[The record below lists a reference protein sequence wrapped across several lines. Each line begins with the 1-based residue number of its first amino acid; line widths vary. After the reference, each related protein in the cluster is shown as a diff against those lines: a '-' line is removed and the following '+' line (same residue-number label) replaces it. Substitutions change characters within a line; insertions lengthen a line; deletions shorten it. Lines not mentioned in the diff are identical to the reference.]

1 MTGALMIQGT
11 GSDVGKSLLVAGI
24 ARALANRGLRVK
36 PFKPQNMSN
45 NAAVT
50 IEGGEIGRAQALQA
64 RAARTPLMND
74 MNPVLLKPQSQVGAQ
89 VVIQGKVWGNSNA
102 AEFQKI
108 KLGLMDRVLGSFQ
121 RLGQDADIVLVEG
134 AGSPAE
140 VNLRP
145 NDIANMGFAEAA
157 DIPVLLAGDID
168 RGGVIAQIVG
178 THLLLSES
186 EKARTKGFIINKFRG
201 DIRLFDDGL
210 TILEAKTGWANMGV
224 IPYFPNAHRLPP
236 EDAFSLEGR
245 QNSKEGSLHIVV
257 PVLPHIANFDD
268 LNPLQAEPDVRL
280 DLIRPGNP
288 LPSGANLVLLPGS
301 KATLADLEVLKSEGW
316 DIDIQSH
323 LRHGGSILG
332 ICGGFQM
339 LGKTLSDPQ
348 GIEGPAREMP
358 GLGLMDFDTTL
369 TGDKKLLEE
378 AGSENLFGGDISGY
392 HMHVGDCIG
401 PALDRPFAKLGS
413 GPDGVISYDGHH
425 MGTYLHGIFANND
438 FRKQFLSRLT
448 DGTIAHLDFEEQV
461 ERTLDELAAHLEA
474 HLNIDHLLEVANAA
488 SK

>member
-1 MTGALMIQGT
+1 MTTALMIQGT

-24 ARALANRGLRVK
+24 ARALANRGLKVK

-89 VVIQGKVWGNSNA
+89 VVLQGKVWGNANA
-102 AEFQKI
+102 AEFQKV
-108 KLGLMDRVLGSFQ
+108 KLGLMDRVLESFH
-121 RLGQDADIVLVEG
+121 RLGTDADIVLVEG

-157 DIPVLLAGDID
+157 DIPVILAGDID
-168 RGGVIAQIVG
+168 RGGVIAQIAG
-178 THLLLSES
+178 THLLLSKS

-201 DIRLFDDGL
+201 DVRLFDDGL
-210 TILEAKTGWANMGV
+210 TILEDKTGWQNMGV
-224 IPYFPNAHRLPP
+224 VPYFQNAHRLPP

-245 QNSKEGSLHIVV
+245 KNSREGHLHIVV
-257 PVLPHIANFDD
+257 PVLPRIANFDD
-268 LNPLQAEPDVRL
+268 LDPLHAEPEVRV
-280 DLIRPGNP
+280 DLIRPGSP
-288 LPSGANLVLLPGS
+288 LPTGADLILLPGS
-301 KATLADLEVLKSEGW
+301 KATLADLDVLKAEGW

-323 LRHGGSILG
+323 VRQGGSIFG

-339 LGKTLSDPQ
+339 MGKTLSDPH
-348 GIEGPAREMP
+348 GIEGPIREMQ
-358 GLGLMDFDTTL
+358 GLGLLDFETTL
-369 TGDKKLLEE
+369 SGDKKLLEE
-378 AGSENLFGGDISGY
+378 TGADNLFGEKITGY
-392 HMHVGDCIG
+392 HMHVGGCTG
-401 PALDRPFAKLGS
+401 PDLSRPFANLAS

-425 MGTYLHGIFANND
+425 MGTYLHGIFANNG
-438 FRKQFLSRLT
+438 FRRQFLSRLQ
-448 DGTIAHLDFEEQV
+448 DGSLAHLNFERQV
-461 ERTLDELAAHLEA
+461 EETLDELAAHLEA
-474 HLNIDHLLEVANAA
+474 HLNIDHMLEVAHA
-488 SK
+488 SKK